1 MNCVKCGEATNVS
14 TTYQNS
20 NNTTRRRRIC
30 LHCDFR
36 FTTRENAEEK
46 DMLRA
51 EKERGSEVVAAF
63 LRDSEAALVRG
74 AVRRKKG
81 VDKVSHAWYNSSPTN
96 TNTSIEG

>member
-36 FTTRENAEEK
+36 FTTRESAEEK
-46 DMLRA
+46 DVQRA
-51 EKERGSEVVAAF
+51 YQERGAAIKKEYE
-63 LRDSEAALVRG
+63 DSLGKR
-74 AVRRKKG
+74 KG
-81 VDKVSHAWYNSSPTN
+81 VDRLSHAWYNPSP
-96 TNTSIEG
+96 TNTSIED

>member
-36 FTTRENAEEK
+36 FTTRENAEEA
-46 DMLRA
+46 DVQRA
-51 EKERGSEVVAAF
+51 EKERGSGIVAAVAKNG
-63 LRDSEAALVRG
+63 LG
-74 AVRRKKG
+74 RKKG
-81 VDKVSHAWYNSSPTN
+81 VDRLSHAWYNPSPTN
-96 TNTSIEG
+96 DTITSIED

>member
-36 FTTRENAEEK
+36 FTTRENAEEA
-46 DMLRA
+46 DVQRA
-51 EKERGSEVVAAF
+51 QQERGAEIV
-63 LRDSEAALVRG
+63 G
-74 AVRRKKG
+74 KKG
-81 VDKVSHAWYNSSPTN
+81 VDRLSRAWYNSSPTN
-96 TNTSIEG
+96 TSIED